1 MTTGPDTSFDTQ
13 ELLRDVEAARKNGLA
28 QASGTG
34 VAATLDADDQSNPDQ
49 ALADNPDINVAGQL
63 GMAAFDLAVRGAI
76 SAKFAVQIQ
85 NKQFHDEFSM
95 TGGDGSLQ
103 KYFEELFEGSPE
115 EKKKQENE
123 EALREAF
130 ENIEDRKREERAEW
144 SRTRH
149 SYAGIEMTGEEWGKF
164 AERMEGDTPLRK
176 WLLERQRQKG
186 KTDAE
191 AKQVVDQ
198 MTLLAKM
205 QNLPP
210 DQWTPEMQALDSK
223 LKADPQLKQELQES
237 LREAKKQDAVLQ
249 AESPEVQQN
258 VEIRSTGTTASTA
271 NRDDALS
278 QSLGAKVSLPTGKLE
293 QSPPDSDASPFP
305 SAPNLGDHHR
315 AAMAATEP
323 LDAPKQIAAL
333 TPTPAPAAPGAGFD
347 A

>member
-1 MTTGPDTSFDTQ
+1 MTTGPDTSFSTQ
-13 ELLRDVEAARKNGLA
+13 DLLRDVEAARKNGLS
-28 QASGTG
+28 QASGAG
-34 VAATLDADDQSNPDQ
+34 VAVTLDADDQSNPDQ

-191 AKQVVDQ
+191 AKQVIDQ

-210 DQWTPEMQALDSK
+210 DQWTSEMKALDSK
-223 LKADPQLKQELQES
+223 LKADPKLKQELQEN
-237 LREAKKQDAVLQ
+237 LREAKAHDVTLQ
-249 AESPEVQQN
+249 ANSPDVRQA
-258 VEIRSTGTTASTA
+258 VAVATTTTDVSAASG
-271 NRDDALS
+271 DDALS
-278 QSLGAKVSLPTGKLE
+278 RSLGAKVTLPSAKQDAST
-293 QSPPDSDASPFP
+293 DSDSSPFP
-305 SAPNLGDHHR
+305 SAPNLGEHHR
-315 AAMAATEP
+315 AAMAAKEP

-333 TPTPAPAAPGAGFD
+333 TPTPAPAAPGGGFD